1 MVPFYF
7 PSPLTRCQPG
17 KWRCQPAQDSSRV
30 EASYVAIPQRFGF
43 LFAPISLTTT
53 LEDLPSSGHCNLRWP
68 RTSYLCDRFGC
79 KGNLNAFEQIRT
91 CSSVRTDLS
100 RCVCWEN
107 WGARIG
113 APFGAARDA
122 NLHNLPQLQKVYH
135 SVSKVRT
142 FGAFKVHVYSGL
154 LVVLVPS
161 SASFAKHVVWIRA
174 A

>member
-1 MVPFYF
+1 MPFYF

-100 RCVCWEN
+100 RCVVGKT
-107 WGARIG
+107 GALELERHLVQPATQIYTIFRNFKKYTTPS
-113 APFGAARDA
+113 AKFVHSERSKYMYTAA
-122 NLHNLPQLQKVYH
+122 
-135 SVSKVRT
+135 
-142 FGAFKVHVYSGL
+142 F
-154 LVVLVPS
+154 
-161 SASFAKHVVWIRA
+161 
-174 A
+174 